1 MNIRHSFYPL
11 MAPADDDDGSAGGAA
26 DRGDDFVSTGD
37 DAPPKAEPAAKAEA
51 EAEPAAQT
59 APAAPEGEGE
69 GGEHKDEGLRAED
82 KRSKKD
88 SRIPL
93 SRHEQIL
100 ARERARSEDLARQLA
115 QAETAK
121 QTTATHTAVAEA
133 ETALAKMEQEYA
145 ELIADNKS
153 SEAAAKMAEI
163 RKMERGIIT
172 QQNALDLAAVE
183 ARAVETVRYSTTLER
198 IEAAFP
204 ILNEDHADYDKAVV
218 AEVLDLKASFEAR
231 GYSRS
236 VALQRAVKYVVG
248 EPKTTRQEAAVEA
261 EVRVDKDE
269 VAKVAAKDLNARKE
283 DGVRRNIDA
292 ALKTP
297 PSAAKIGLDSDKA
310 GGSLNAANAI
320 KLPYNEFVKLDDATL
335 ARMRGDELV

>member
-11 MAPADDDDGSAGGAA
+11 MAPADDDGSSAGGAA

-37 DAPPKAEPAAKAEA
+37 DAPSKAEPAAKAEA
-51 EAEPAAQT
+51 EAEPAAKT

-269 VAKVAAKDLNARKE
+269 VAKVAKDLNARKE
-283 DGVRRNIDA
+283 DGVRRNIEA

-320 KLPYNEFVKLDDATL
+320 KLPYSEFVKLDDATL

>member
-11 MAPADDDDGSAGGAA
+11 MAPADDGSSAGGAA

-51 EAEPAAQT
+51 EPAAKT

-269 VAKVAAKDLNARKE
+269 VAKVAKDLNARKE
-283 DGVRRNIDA
+283 DGVRRNIEA

-320 KLPYNEFVKLDDATL
+320 KLPYSEFVKLDDATL

>member
-11 MAPADDDDGSAGGAA
+11 MAPADDGSSAGGAA

-51 EAEPAAQT
+51 EPAAKT
-59 APAAPEGEGE
+59 EAAASEGEGE

-269 VAKVAAKDLNARKE
+269 VAKVAKDLNARKE

>member
-11 MAPADDDDGSAGGAA
+11 MAPADDDGSAGGAA

-51 EAEPAAQT
+51 EAEPAAKT

-269 VAKVAAKDLNARKE
+269 VAKVAKDLNARKE

>member
-1 MNIRHSFYPL
+1 MNTRHSFYPL
-11 MAPADDDDGSAGGAA
+11 MAPADDDGSAGGAA

-37 DAPPKAEPAAKAEA
+37 DAPPPKAEPAAKT
-51 EAEPAAQT
+51 EAEPAAKT
-59 APAAPEGEGE
+59 APAASEGEGE

-261 EVRVDKDE
+261 EARVDKDE
-269 VAKVAAKDLNARKE
+269 VAKVAKDLNARKE
-283 DGVRRNIDA
+283 EGVRRNIDA

-297 PSAAKIGLDSDKA
+297 PSAAKVGLDSDKA

-320 KLPYNEFVKLDDATL
+320 KLPYSEFVKLDDATL

>member
-11 MAPADDDDGSAGGAA
+11 MAPADDGSSAGGAA

-37 DAPPKAEPAAKAEA
+37 DAPSKAEPAAK
-51 EAEPAAQT
+51 T

-269 VAKVAAKDLNARKE
+269 VAKVAKDLNARKE
-283 DGVRRNIDA
+283 DGVRRNIEA

-320 KLPYNEFVKLDDATL
+320 KLPYSEFVKLDDATL

>member
-11 MAPADDDDGSAGGAA
+11 MAPADDGSSAGGAA

-51 EAEPAAQT
+51 EAEPAAKT

-283 DGVRRNIDA
+283 EGVRRNIDA

>member
-11 MAPADDDDGSAGGAA
+11 MAPADDDGSAGGAA

-51 EAEPAAQT
+51 EAEPAAKT

-269 VAKVAAKDLNARKE
+269 VAKVAKDLNARKE
-283 DGVRRNIDA
+283 DGVRRNIEA

-320 KLPYNEFVKLDDATL
+320 KLPYSEFVKLDDATL